1 MQRVAPPGLSGSPP
15 PTPSSGSGSSSAVRT
30 LELMGV
36 KTSRA
41 RGRFILNSH
50 AANLVHVARD
60 LTRDRWH
67 EIAYTAGLAQY
78 LDHDPPDDEQLATPV
93 DYLSRINEAFEVVYG
108 AEAEDQIRAW
118 GRRATERWLSQ
129 GRHGMPGMRR
139 LVPGRQRK
147 LAGVVK
153 GFTEAMDNVR
163 GEHTHAW
170 LQVDEG
176 QFWLVNFSNM
186 FALGRIKTVKSCHI
200 WIATIEAILRWAGL
214 ANDWYV
220 EEVECGSVSGTFD
233 CVFAIR
239 SVQS

>member
-1 MQRVAPPGLSGSPP
+1 
-15 PTPSSGSGSSSAVRT
+15 
-30 LELMGV
+30 
-36 KTSRA
+36 
-41 RGRFILNSH
+41 
-50 AANLVHVARD
+50 
-60 LTRDRWH
+60 
-67 EIAYTAGLAQY
+67 
-78 LDHDPPDDEQLATPV
+78 
-93 DYLSRINEAFEVVYG
+93 
-108 AEAEDQIRAW
+108 
-118 GRRATERWLSQ
+118 
-129 GRHGMPGMRR
+129 MPGMRR

-153 GFTEAMDNVR
+153 AFTEAMDNVR

>member
-1 MQRVAPPGLSGSPP
+1 M
-15 PTPSSGSGSSSAVRT
+15 
-30 LELMGV
+30 MGIRPA
-36 KTSRA
+36 RA

-50 AANLVHVARD
+50 VANFVHVARD
-60 LTRDRWH
+60 VTGVRWP
-67 EIAYTAGLAQY
+67 EISYTAGLAQY
-78 LDHDPPDDEQLATPV
+78 LDQDPPNDDQLAMPV
-93 DYLSRINEAFEVVYG
+93 EYLSRINEAFETAYG

-118 GRRATERWLSQ
+118 GRRATERWLAS
-129 GRHGMPGMRR
+129 GRHGMGSPRR

-147 LAGVVK
+147 LAGIVK
-153 GFTEAMDNVR
+153 GFCEAMDNVR

-170 LQVDEG
+170 LQVDEF

-200 WIATIEAILRWAGL
+200 WTATIEAILRWAGL

-220 EEVECGSVSGTFD
+220 EEVECGCVTGTFD

-239 SVQS
+239 SVET